1 MKSMIL
7 FFMPKRILVLI
18 KKFYLTQNDS
28 SLLSITFWTVNLVY
42 KPTKTSLKKI
52 WLSAIIQITIF
63 SSLYWQKDLPRRG
76 SPNSV
81 PEVIRKTTRNASVP
95 HISGYFLSFT
105 GTNADSYKTQ
115 AVLSRG
121 NTLFWFFG
129 ICDSKLCTVHGFAA
143 LGDEIKDWLR

>member
-7 FFMPKRILVLI
+7 FFMLKRILVLI

-28 SLLSITFWTVNLVY
+28 SLLSITFWIVNLVY

-52 WLSAIIQITIF
+52 WLSAIIPNNHIF
-63 SSLYWQKDLPRRG
+63 FSLLAKRPAKARQ
-76 SPNSV
+76 PNSV

-105 GTNADSYKTQ
+105 GTNANSYKTQ

-129 ICDSKLCTVHGFAA
+129 ICDSKLCAVHGFAA
-143 LGDEIKDWLR
+143 LGGEIKYWLR